1 MKSSS
6 LAGPLSLA
14 VLLLM
19 PLRLAGQTGDLR
31 VVVATSGSKVDTNG
45 YVVALDTLRQ
55 SVGVVGFVVFTV
67 KPGIHTAILLDV
79 AGDCIVPEGNP
90 RKVIVRRVGVAEL
103 RFDVV
108 CGESVPE
115 PPAPQEPVEPP
126 APQEPV
132 EPPAPQEP
140 AEPPERRDVPQ
151 EPAEPLAP
159 REPAEPPAPREPV
172 EPPAPQDPVEPPTP
186 QEPAEPLAPQ
196 DPVEPPTR
204 RDEPQEVRLPTPGAT
219 PIGSFSVGRWVATI
233 EPPGFPSYPVNM
245 TFYSE
250 QSLGDIVGSANY
262 ESPSWSCSYD
272 LILEFAGN
280 DNLVVAQQLTMGD
293 CPEGIRVVLTRQG
306 ANLGAEWLRPDES
319 PWFEAVF
326 VRSQ

>member
-14 VLLLM
+14 VLLLL
-19 PLRLAGQTGDLR
+19 PLRLFGQTGDLR
-31 VVVATSGSKVDTNG
+31 VVVATSGSILDTDG

-55 SVGVVGFVVFTV
+55 SVGVNGSVVFLRL
-67 KPGIHTAILLDV
+67 KPGIYTAILLDV
-79 AGDCIVPEGNP
+79 AENCIVPEGSP
-90 RKVIVRRVGVAEL
+90 RKVVVRRVGSAEL

-108 CGESVPE
+108 CDESVPEPLAPREPAEPPTPQEPAE

-126 APQEPV
+126 AP
-132 EPPAPQEP
+132 
-140 AEPPERRDVPQ
+140 
-151 EPAEPLAP
+151 
-159 REPAEPPAPREPV
+159 REPAEPPAPV
-172 EPPAPQDPVEPPTP
+172 
-186 QEPAEPLAPQ
+186 
-196 DPVEPPTR
+196 
-204 RDEPQEVRLPTPGAT
+204 AT

-272 LILEFAGN
+272 LILESAGN
-280 DNLVVAQQLTMGD
+280 DNLVVAQQLTLGD
-293 CPEGIRVVLTRQG
+293 CPDGIRVVLTRQG

>member
-55 SVGVVGFVVFTV
+55 SVGVVGFVIFTV

-140 AEPPERRDVPQ
+140 
-151 EPAEPLAP
+151 
-159 REPAEPPAPREPV
+159 V
-172 EPPAPQDPVEPPTP
+172 EPPAP
-186 QEPAEPLAPQ
+186 A
-196 DPVEPPTR
+196 
-204 RDEPQEVRLPTPGAT
+204 AT
-219 PIGSFSVGRWVATI
+219 PMGSFSVGRWVATI

-245 TFYSE
+245 TFYAE
-250 QSLGDIVGSANY
+250 QSLGGIVGSANY

-272 LILEFAGN
+272 LILEFVDN
-280 DNLVVAQQLTMGD
+280 DNLVVAQQLTIGD
-293 CPEGIRVVLTRQG
+293 CPDSIRVILTRQG
-306 ANLGAEWLRPDES
+306 AKLGAEWLRPNES
-319 PWFEAVF
+319 PWFETVF
-326 VRSQ
+326 VRSR

>member
-14 VLLLM
+14 VLLLL
-19 PLRLAGQTGDLR
+19 PLRLLGQTGDLR
-31 VVVATSGSKVDTNG
+31 VVVATSGSKLDTDG

-55 SVGVVGFVVFTV
+55 SVGVNGSVVFLRL
-67 KPGIHTAILLDV
+67 KPGIYTAILLDV
-79 AGDCIVPEGNP
+79 AENCIVPEGSP
-90 RKVIVRRVGVAEL
+90 RKVVVRRVGSAEL

-108 CGESVPE
+108 CDESVP
-115 PPAPQEPVEPP
+115 
-126 APQEPV
+126 
-132 EPPAPQEP
+132 
-140 AEPPERRDVPQ
+140 
-151 EPAEPLAP
+151 EPLAP

-172 EPPAPQDPVEPPTP
+172 EPPAPQDPVEPPAP

-196 DPVEPPTR
+196 DPVEPPAR

-219 PIGSFSVGRWVATI
+219 PMGSFSVGRWVATI

-250 QSLGDIVGSANY
+250 QFLGDIVGSANY

-272 LILEFAGN
+272 LILESAGN

>member
-1 MKSSS
+1 MKISS
-6 LAGPLSLA
+6 LAGPLTLA
-14 VLLLM
+14 ALLLL

-31 VVVATSGSKVDTNG
+31 VVVATSGSRVDTDG

-55 SVGVVGFVVFTV
+55 SVGVVGSVVFKL

-79 AGDCIVPEGNP
+79 AQDCVVPEGNP
-90 RKVIVRRVGVAEL
+90 RKVVVRRVGVAEL

-115 PPAPQEPVEPP
+115 PPAPREPVEPP

-140 AEPPERRDVPQ
+140 AEPPAPQ
-151 EPAEPLAP
+151 
-159 REPAEPPAPREPV
+159 EPV
-172 EPPAPQDPVEPPTP
+172 EPPAPQEPVEPP
-186 QEPAEPLAPQ
+186 APQ
-196 DPVEPPTR
+196 G
-204 RDEPQEVRLPTPGAT
+204 EPQEVRLPTPGAT
-219 PIGSFSVGRWVATI
+219 PMGSFAVGRWVATI

-250 QSLGDIVGSANY
+250 QSLGEIVGSANY

-272 LILEFAGN
+272 LILEFVRN
-280 DNLVVAQQLTMGD
+280 DNLVVAQQLTVGD
-293 CPEGIRVVLTRQG
+293 CPDGIRVVLTRQG
-306 ANLGAEWLRPDES
+306 ANLGAEWLRPNDS

-326 VRSQ
+326 VRSR

>member
-14 VLLLM
+14 VLLLL
-19 PLRLAGQTGDLR
+19 PLRLLGQTGDLR
-31 VVVATSGSKVDTNG
+31 VVVATSGSKLDTDG

-55 SVGVVGFVVFTV
+55 SVGVNGSVVFLRL
-67 KPGIHTAILLDV
+67 KPGIYTAILLDV
-79 AGDCIVPEGNP
+79 AENCIVPEGSP
-90 RKVIVRRVGVAEL
+90 RKVVVRRVGAAEL
-103 RFDVV
+103 RFDVA
-108 CGESVPE
+108 CDESVPE
-115 PPAPQEPVEPP
+115 PPALQEPV
-126 APQEPV
+126 
-132 EPPAPQEP
+132 
-140 AEPPERRDVPQ
+140 
-151 EPAEPLAP
+151 EPLAP

-172 EPPAPQDPVEPPTP
+172 EPLAPR
-186 QEPAEPLAPQ
+186 EPAEPPAPREPVEPLAPRE
-196 DPVEPPTR
+196 PAEPPTR
-204 RDEPQEVRLPTPGAT
+204 RDEPQEVRLPTPGVT

-272 LILEFAGN
+272 LILESAGN
-280 DNLVVAQQLTMGD
+280 DNLVVAQQLTIGD
-293 CPEGIRVVLTRQG
+293 CPDGIRVVLTRQG

>member
-140 AEPPERRDVPQ
+140 
-151 EPAEPLAP
+151 
-159 REPAEPPAPREPV
+159 V
-172 EPPAPQDPVEPPTP
+172 EPPAP
-186 QEPAEPLAPQ
+186 A
-196 DPVEPPTR
+196 
-204 RDEPQEVRLPTPGAT
+204 AT
-219 PIGSFSVGRWVATI
+219 PMGSFSVGRWVATI

-245 TFYSE
+245 TFYAE
-250 QSLGDIVGSANY
+250 QSLGEIVGSANY

-272 LILEFAGN
+272 LILEFVGN
-280 DNLVVAQQLTMGD
+280 DNLVVAQQLTIGD
-293 CPEGIRVVLTRQG
+293 CPDSIRVVLTRQG
-306 ANLGAEWLRPDES
+306 AKLGAEWLRPNES
-319 PWFEAVF
+319 PWFETVF
-326 VRSQ
+326 VRSR